1 MLSSKSHATPIDV
14 NTMRP
19 VQIAYDVAN
28 VSVEQLEALIYQ
40 GYAYAVSA
48 DAHAAILTSPRADED
63 VH

>member
-1 MLSSKSHATPIDV
+1 MLSSKYTPVDV
-14 NTMRP
+14 DTMRP
-19 VQIAYDVAN
+19 IQIAYDIAN